1 MRKLYHQTLILIYCA
16 NVVVKLQFMRIAIVK
31 LSALGD
37 IIHAMV
43 ALQFIK
49 QHLPSSSID
58 WIAEEGFKDILINN
72 PDIDNIHS
80 VNIKKAKKNKS
91 LSLLFKE
98 FKKLRELPKYDVV
111 IDAQGLIKSAI
122 VARIIPSVK
131 TFGFDKNSLRESF
144 AAKFYTDT
152 YNINYDENIIM
163 RNIGLV
169 SSALDITVSSDDIL
183 NKKPFLF
190 SNSHISFDS
199 FSNAKVNIVLIP
211 GASFK
216 SKVYPVDQ
224 YAQVANELSS
234 VANLTVLWGGKLEKD
249 MAEKIQKDA
258 PSVHIA
264 DQLTLD
270 ELKVFIAQTD
280 LVIGG
285 DTGPTHMAW
294 ALNTPS
300 ITLFGST
307 PGYRNTYITST
318 NQILESK
325 SQVDPYKI
333 NKNDFSI
340 KAIKVSDIVTTA
352 KKLLLLD

>member
-1 MRKLYHQTLILIYCA
+1 
-16 NVVVKLQFMRIAIVK
+16 MRIAIVK

-43 ALQFIK
+43 VLQFIK
-49 QHLPSSSID
+49 QHLPDSSID
-58 WIAEEGFKDILINN
+58 WIVEESFKDILINN

-98 FKKLRELPKYDVV
+98 FKKLRELPKYDIV

-122 VARIIPSVK
+122 VARMIPSVK

-152 YNINYDENIIM
+152 CNINYDENIIM

-169 SSALDITVSSDDIL
+169 SSALDITISSDDIL

-199 FSNAKVNIVLIP
+199 FSNTKANIAIIP

-216 SKVYPVDQ
+216 SKVYPADQ
-224 YAQVANELSS
+224 YTQVANELSS
-234 VANLTVLWGGKLEKD
+234 VADFTVLWGGKLEKD
-249 MAEKIQKDA
+249 MAEKIQKES
-258 PSVHIA
+258 PSVHIS

-270 ELKVFIAQTD
+270 ELKVVIEKTD

-307 PGYRNTYITST
+307 PGYRNTYITSV
-318 NQILESK
+318 NKILESK
-325 SQVDPYKI
+325 SKVNPYKI

-340 KAIKVSDIVTTA
+340 KTIKVDDIVKIA
-352 KKLLLLD
+352 RELILKEKL